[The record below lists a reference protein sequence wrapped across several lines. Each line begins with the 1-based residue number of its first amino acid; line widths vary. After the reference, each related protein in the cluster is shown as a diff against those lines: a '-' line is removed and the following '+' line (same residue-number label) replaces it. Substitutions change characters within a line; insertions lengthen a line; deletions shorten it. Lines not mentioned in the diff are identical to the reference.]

1 VLRRLVFNGWSSCF
15 FDDRA
20 LRRLRAQRQKETDQ
34 LEAEKKASARAAVVA
49 NAAPDDDG
57 PDDGAALPGAAE
69 PTLEDMLRQIGG
81 AAAARGTNAA
91 EEGDGDDDLGSGS
104 SRVVMSDAAYS
115 DLVQYLQL
123 RRLTLGPCTDP
134 REAAWR
140 RSAVSSPHPFLPFP
154 SSQYDCLSTHTK
166 SSVWPEPVLANG
178 AG

>member
-20 LRRLRAQRQKETDQ
+20 LRRLRAQRQKERDQ
-34 LEAEKKASARAAVVA
+34 LEAEKKESARAAVAILA
-49 NAAPDDDG
+49 NAAAPDDDG

-91 EEGDGDDDLGSGS
+91 QEGDGDDDLGSGS

-140 RSAVSSPHPFLPFP
+140 RSAVSSPHPFLRSP
-154 SSQYDCLSTHTK
+154 SLPLNMIASQHIRSPMFGQSLS
-166 SSVWPEPVLANG
+166 
-178 AG
+178 